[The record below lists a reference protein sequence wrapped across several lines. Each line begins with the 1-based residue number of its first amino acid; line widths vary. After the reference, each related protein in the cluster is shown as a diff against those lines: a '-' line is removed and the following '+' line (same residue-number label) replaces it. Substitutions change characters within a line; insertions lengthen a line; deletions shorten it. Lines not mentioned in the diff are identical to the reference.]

1 MGAIASNLN
10 VPKIIVNALLKVVF
24 FSMKVENVM
33 SSVSVLDAKIREKFR
48 RDIGPPSKLKMVKNV
63 VIARSQ
69 TVSKNIANASIEGS
83 SATLIVN
90 AKGAKIKMMQ

>member
-1 MGAIASNLN
+1 LGAIASNLN